1 MWPLPPLPSK
11 WENHPAPTPAGRRP
25 AQRMKMGR
33 RGSQPSHPAQV
44 GGRAR
49 YMLVLCFYHLESASL
64 PVTFFPPTVYFV
76 CHSFG
81 GAGPFWRRGKTL
93 EATRH
98 FRYAEDENQLHD
110 FVSRRRKR
118 RPLIERCVVLIVR
131 RTDPYRPCNC
141 IRVTE
146 SQSHRINGTTLGSKL
161 YVVLYLANCTIPQVH
176 PASEGR
182 RRRYLVAP
190 W

>member
-1 MWPLPPLPSK
+1 MGKSPGSHSSGAPTRPENENGKTGQSAKPSSPSRGTCTVHAGTLLLPPRVS
-11 WENHPAPTPAGRRP
+11 
-25 AQRMKMGR
+25 
-33 RGSQPSHPAQV
+33 
-44 GGRAR
+44 
-49 YMLVLCFYHLESASL
+49 
-64 PVTFFPPTVYFV
+64 VTSCHFLPPTVYFV